1 MHARYLDAFTA
12 ALSPVFLVAAVLVFV
27 AFGLTWLLRE
37 IPLRKTAET
46 QGVEKAIATPSD
58 GDSFRELERQLLTLA
73 RRDERWEMYERV
85 AADAHVDLEPPEAW
99 LLARLAARRW
109 PVEEAEFATDLG
121 VEPERLH
128 ATLTMLTGEG
138 LVTGDG
144 GRPVELTVAG
154 RDTYDRLVTAG
165 RSRLAGL
172 LEGWDPEG
180 NPDVRRLLDEVAE
193 SYAAQMPSR

>member
-1 MHARYLDAFTA
+1 MF
-12 ALSPVFLVAAVLVFV
+12 VVAAVLMFV

-46 QGVEKAIATPSD
+46 QGVGEAFAAPSD
-58 GDSFRELERQLLTLA
+58 GDSFKELERQLTTLA
-73 RRDERWEMYERV
+73 RRDERWDMYERV

-99 LLARLAARRW
+99 LLARLSERRW
-109 PVEEAEFATDLG
+109 PVEEHDLADDLG
-121 VEPERLH
+121 IEPERLH
-128 ATLTMLTGEG
+128 ATLAMLADEG

-144 GRPVELTVAG
+144 GRPVELTTAG
-154 RDTYDRLVTAG
+154 RDTHDRLVAAG

-172 LEGWDPEG
+172 LEGWDPEQ

-193 SYAAQMPSR
+193 SFAAQMPSR